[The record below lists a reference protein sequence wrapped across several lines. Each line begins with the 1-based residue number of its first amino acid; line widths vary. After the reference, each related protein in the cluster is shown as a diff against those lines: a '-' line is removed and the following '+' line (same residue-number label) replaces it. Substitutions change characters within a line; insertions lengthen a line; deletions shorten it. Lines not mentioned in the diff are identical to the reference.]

1 MKKTMMK
8 INSINKIKIIKTI
21 IIFSYLACWLSI
33 STNFEDLKL
42 IFETNNFNIF
52 NLINFLR
59 HLSVYIFFF
68 ISLTMLISY
77 FQFEK
82 EKLKINFIYIL
93 IFFYFLFQ
101 ITGLILTDNNL
112 ENISFIISAIT
123 IIFTILLINIFFT
136 FNEKKIFIYLFLSI
150 LFIVFSIKFIPDFI
164 NFLNGNYTMYG
175 SFDPNSKYFVNKV
188 EPRSSGLS
196 RSLLI
201 IFIFLEVLILNSKK
215 KSNLFE
221 LTKILIISII
231 FLFQSRLIIFL
242 LILYLIT
249 TFIINGDFKIKYF
262 FSFIFKYII
271 IPTSFFLLLT
281 NNYAIQKNKMST
293 ELNNDNSTNNI
304 IENTKKNLRP
314 IDSFSSGRIDD
325 WKNIIKKYD
334 LKIIYGYGAQGDRY
348 LINQSAS
355 NGVIYALTSSGIAG
369 LILFLSFSLISLKL
383 SLRNLKKNIFIK
395 STYLYCS
402 NFVILIIL
410 LRSIFESGYAVFGI
424 DYIIFMTCLSITKT
438 K

>member
-1 MKKTMMK
+1 
-8 INSINKIKIIKTI
+8 
-21 IIFSYLACWLSI
+21 
-33 STNFEDLKL
+33 
-42 IFETNNFNIF
+42 
-52 NLINFLR
+52 
-59 HLSVYIFFF
+59 
-68 ISLTMLISY
+68 
-77 FQFEK
+77 
-82 EKLKINFIYIL
+82 
-93 IFFYFLFQ
+93 
-101 ITGLILTDNNL
+101 
-112 ENISFIISAIT
+112 
-123 IIFTILLINIFFT
+123 
-136 FNEKKIFIYLFLSI
+136 
-150 LFIVFSIKFIPDFI
+150 
-164 NFLNGNYTMYG
+164 
-175 SFDPNSKYFVNKV
+175 
-188 EPRSSGLS
+188 
-196 RSLLI
+196 
-201 IFIFLEVLILNSKK
+201 
-215 KSNLFE
+215 
-221 LTKILIISII
+221 
-231 FLFQSRLIIFL
+231 
-242 LILYLIT
+242 
-249 TFIINGDFKIKYF
+249 
-262 FSFIFKYII
+262 
-271 IPTSFFLLLT
+271 
-281 NNYAIQKNKMST
+281 MST